1 MPGTCSPRESEWRF
15 RLLKNMGFP
24 SSGGGKNA
32 SEIPEKLIS
41 VAEGRVGSFGSYC
54 LAEGQ
59 LF

>member
-1 MPGTCSPRESEWRF
+1 
-15 RLLKNMGFP
+15 MGFP